1 MQGLTESC
9 STRTDSAVGAPE
21 SGALGYNWRTL
32 PVPTLFAFAMSRPV
46 AKMTGL
52 NVNVADLLHHPG
64 ARRVLRRDVAIEGLA
79 TRSATVRAPV
89 ALDIVLERVEAGIL
103 AMGEVRGRWSSVCSR
118 CLTPLQRDFHTG
130 IRELYEPTP
139 VEAETY
145 PLVDETIDLEFAVR
159 DSVILDLPL
168 APLCRPSCKG
178 LCPTCGVDSNKT
190 ACECE
195 IEQGDPRWAA
205 LADLQLV
212 REQYPEE
219 SN

>member
-1 MQGLTESC
+1 M
-9 STRTDSAVGAPE
+9 PE
-21 SGALGYNWRTL
+21 QGALGYDGGTL
-32 PVPTLFAFAMSRPV
+32 PVPTPFAFAMSRPV

-64 ARRVLRRDVAIEGLA
+64 ERRVLRQDAAIERIE
-79 TRSATVRAPV
+79 TRSAIVGAPV

-103 AMGEVRGRWSSVCSR
+103 AMGEVRGKWSSVCSR

-130 IRELYEPTP
+130 IRELYEPVP

-145 PLVDETIDLEFAVR
+145 PLIGETIDLEIAVR

-168 APLCRPSCKG
+168 APLCRPSCRG
-178 LCPTCGVDSNKT
+178 LCPTCGVNRNT
-190 ACECE
+190 ATCECDVD
-195 IEQGDPRWAA
+195 QGDPRWAA
-205 LADLQLV
+205 LADLKLGW
-212 REQYPEE
+212 EQDPEE